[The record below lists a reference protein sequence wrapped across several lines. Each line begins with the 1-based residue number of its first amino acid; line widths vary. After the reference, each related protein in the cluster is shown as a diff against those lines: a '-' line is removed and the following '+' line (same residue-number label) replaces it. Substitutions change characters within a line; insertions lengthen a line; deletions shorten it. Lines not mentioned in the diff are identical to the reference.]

1 MEAGTDVTHW
11 PELANGTYRST
22 EDVRAPGALG
32 EAELPRRPDRRP
44 KAAVDGGTDD
54 PARRI
59 GEAPAILRL
68 LDPVRPFLEA
78 CFGGPLWPAAGAQL
92 VLRVRES
99 PPGGQPAEV
108 ASAGAGEAVAECS
121 YQERDIPFRGWHG
134 VQKCDISVRVES
146 VKIRVGQA

>member
-1 MEAGTDVTHW
+1 MRFDWASDW
-11 PELANGTYRST
+11 
-22 EDVRAPGALG
+22 
-32 EAELPRRPDRRP
+32 
-44 KAAVDGGTDD
+44 
-54 PARRI
+54 
-59 GEAPAILRL
+59 
-68 LDPVRPFLEA
+68 
-78 CFGGPLWPAAGAQL
+78 PLWPAAGAQL

-134 VQKCDISVRVES
+134 VQKHDIWVRVES